1 MKKTILLLT
10 LFNTFFAIARNKDEA
25 KEAKLYPP
33 GAPQSFAVNTLGNY
47 YNSTTFTW
55 TAPISGAA
63 VSYYTIYLKRRT
75 DAVFTAVNLSI
86 LSTTR
91 SITLSD
97 SQMPLPMNYE
107 LYITATSS
115 TGEESM
121 QSTHVFYEANQTN
134 NAPGSPTL
142 TNITT
147 QGCLASW
154 SASTSSNIIGYF
166 IFANDVPVGFSTTTS
181 YTIVG
186 LHPNNTYNVTVTAL
200 DMYGNS
206 SAEST
211 TTANTDFTTL
221 DYCKPATIP
230 KDADN
235 YNANAYIQQVSI
247 ASQLTYPTFARTSST
262 GNTYNNFTDVEITNG
277 SIPTLTL
284 GSAKPGN
291 IIKVTAAPIGGS
303 ETDVFIFIDFD
314 FDGVFE
320 ASEKVAC
327 GFLSYKGTTGKSVT
341 DNIPVTFVSD
351 MINVPSTAFIGTVRM
366 RIIYQQINSSTN
378 TNTTTTTVYPCDFLS
393 NYGGNTVSV
402 GEIQDYSVTIV
413 NPNPIY
419 GRVGNGG
426 SDIIIKEP
434 IAQDSKP
441 EKPDPTNLT
450 IYPNPVSG
458 DFMNITAIDNNTP
471 YAIYNVAG
479 QEVSTGKVNNGTIN
493 VANLSKGNYLLQ
505 VQVNDQRIVKQFIK
519 Q

>member
-1 MKKTILLLT
+1 MKKSIQLLT
-10 LFNTFFAIARNKDEA
+10 LFITFFAIARDKDEA
-25 KEAKLYPP
+25 MEAKLYPP
-33 GAPQSFAVNTLGNY
+33 PDAPKNFAVNTSGNY
-47 YNSTTFTW
+47 WNSTTFTW
-55 TAPISGAA
+55 TAPTSGTR
-63 VSYYTIYLKRRT
+63 VSYYTIYLKRST
-75 DAVFTAVNLSI
+75 DAVFTAVNQSI
-86 LSTTR
+86 LSTAT

-121 QSTHVFYEANQTN
+121 QSGHVFYEANQTN

-142 TNITT
+142 TKITT
-147 QGCLASW
+147 QGCAASW

-166 IFANDVPVGFSTTTS
+166 IFANDIPVGFSTTTS

-200 DMYGNS
+200 DMYGNYS
-206 SAEST
+206 LEST

-221 DYCKPATIP
+221 DYCKPATTP
-230 KDADN
+230 KDTDY

-262 GNTYNNFTDVEITNG
+262 GNTYNNFTDGEIANG

-327 GFLSYKGTTGKSVT
+327 GFLSYKGTSGKSVT

-351 MINVPSTAFIGTVRM
+351 LIKVPATAFVGTVRM
-366 RIIYQQINSSTN
+366 RIIYQQIN
-378 TNTTTTTVYPCDFLS
+378 
-393 NYGGNTVSV
+393 TVSGSTINPCNFINNGTASGGVVNV
-402 GEIQDYSVTIV
+402 GEIEDYSVTIT
-413 NPNPIY
+413 NPNPVY
-419 GRVGNGG
+419 GRGGNSG
-426 SDIIIKEP
+426 SDIIVQEP
-434 IAQDSKP
+434 VAENSKP

-505 VQVNDQRIVKQFIK
+505 VQVNDQRIVK
-519 Q
+519 